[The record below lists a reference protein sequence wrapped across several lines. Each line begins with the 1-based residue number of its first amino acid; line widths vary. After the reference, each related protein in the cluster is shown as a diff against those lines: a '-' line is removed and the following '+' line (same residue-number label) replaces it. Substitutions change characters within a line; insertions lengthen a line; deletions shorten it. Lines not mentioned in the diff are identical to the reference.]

1 MAVSSVARSGPL
13 SKMSVC
19 RIYVHQCMYDM
30 YVCILFFPPAYE
42 IIEIY
47 SCRDMQTARRDLWGV
62 QAGSRLVYIYIY
74 LYLFMYLSIYLFIYL
89 YIYVILF
96 PIPIYTYLFPI
107 SCGNPV
113 FAHINTHCWCE
124 LNITGIFFISSSNS
138 VSSMTVMPFFCTSGP

>member
-30 YVCILFFPPAYE
+30 YVCILFFLQHMRSLRSTRAETCKQLGE
-42 IIEIY
+42 ICEEF
-47 SCRDMQTARRDLWGV
+47 
-62 QAGSRLVYIYIY
+62 RLVVGCCIYI
-74 LYLFMYLSIYLFIYL
+74 YLFMYLFIYLFIYIFISF
-89 YIYVILF
+89 YF
-96 PIPIYTYLFPI
+96 HIPIYTYLFPI

-113 FAHINTHCWCE
+113 FAHIKTHCCCE
-124 LNITGIFFISSSNS
+124 LNISGIFFISSSNS

>member
-1 MAVSSVARSGPL
+1 VAVSSVARSGPL

-74 LYLFMYLSIYLFIYL
+74 LFMYLFIYLFIYIFISF
-89 YIYVILF
+89 YF
-96 PIPIYTYLFPI
+96 HIPIYTYLFPI

-113 FAHINTHCWCE
+113 FAHIKTHCCCE
-124 LNITGIFFISSSNS
+124 LNISGIFFISSSNS